1 LFEAEKFTNYCLT
14 AIDIN
19 TSANK
24 VYRLNHNF
32 NKDCKL
38 LECNIESLTSLDFD
52 RMNLDLLTMSP
63 PCQPFS
69 RLGNQLDLQDSRSS
83 SFKHLMQLFPSMRNK
98 PRFVMLENVKGFETS
113 NAHQLLIS
121 TLRDCKYRI
130 REFLLSPDQFGV
142 PNSRL
147 RYYLLAIHQPEKFRG
162 DEINEISTQI
172 PVLMGNNSI
181 FFDQHIEYKNKI
193 PLKEFSLEYYLEN
206 DENL

>member
-1 LFEAEKFTNYCLT
+1 MSVDFILPLKVCQEMKQKIFVTKILFYKQSDLFEAEKFTNYCLT

-32 NKDCKL
+32 HKNCKL

-83 SFKHLMQLFPSMRNK
+83 SFKHLMQLFP
-98 PRFVMLENVKGFETS
+98 RFV
-113 NAHQLLIS
+113 
-121 TLRDCKYRI
+121 
-130 REFLLSPDQFGV
+130 
-142 PNSRL
+142 
-147 RYYLLAIHQPEKFRG
+147 
-162 DEINEISTQI
+162 
-172 PVLMGNNSI
+172 
-181 FFDQHIEYKNKI
+181 
-193 PLKEFSLEYYLEN
+193 
-206 DENL
+206 